1 MRPTVRKGLMCA
13 AIGALA
19 GISAA
24 FPAAA
29 QKSKDTL
36 RLGLNDPFVILASY
50 HQSGDEA
57 ANFNRGV
64 YESLLAFDERNK
76 KWVPVLANSWTRVND
91 RTLDFDLREGVTF
104 HNGNKFDADDVVAT
118 IDYLKD
124 PGTQIQFK
132 QRYTWIEKVEKLSPY
147 KVRIVASE
155 PQAID
160 LQLLAYRF
168 VMWDA
173 ETMAKHAD
181 KEDYGRLTPV
191 GTGPMK
197 LAFMDKNRGVMVEA
211 IDNYYGDKKIFRSG
225 VKRVHGVPMP
235 DRQTQ
240 IAQLLTG
247 GIDMIRNASPDDTRE
262 LGQNKN
268 LEVTDTPVLNLY
280 YMGFDTTGKSGVTLF
295 TDQRVRR
302 AVWMSI
308 DRDAIVAN
316 FVPGGTTVA
325 EKSQA
330 LCFKATMPSCDPTTR
345 LPAFDPEGAKKLLA
359 EAGYPNGID
368 YTYMVTAPHRA
379 IAEAIAGSLL
389 KANIRATVRPVPVTV
404 YRKEQTEGKA
414 TAWSTV
420 FPTGGHPDA
429 SNNLGTLL
437 FGIFAQYYGD
447 KDLEGLLNAGL
458 REFDEKKRAD
468 IYRNAYDM
476 VNNKS
481 YLYPF
486 SSIPNTYVHTKEVKV
501 MDNPLMAGETSV
513 TDYFWK

>member
-1 MRPTVRKGLMCA
+1 MRHKMQMGLACA
-13 AIGALA
+13 AAAVLAWAAPAL
-19 GISAA
+19 
-24 FPAAA
+24 A

-36 RLGLNDPFVILASY
+36 RLGLNDPFILLASY
-50 HQSGDEA
+50 HQAGDEA
-57 ANFNRGV
+57 SNFHRGV
-64 YESLLAFDERNK
+64 YESLLSYDERRK
-76 KWVPVLANSWTRVND
+76 TWVPALAKSWTRVND
-91 RTLDFDLREGVTF
+91 RTLEFDLKENATF
-104 HNGNKFDADDVVAT
+104 HNGNKFDADDVVAM

-124 PGTQIQFK
+124 PATQIQFK
-132 QRYTWIEKVEKLSPY
+132 QRYTWIEKVEKLAPY
-147 KVRIVASE
+147 KVRITAKE
-155 PQAID
+155 AQAID

-173 ETMAKHAD
+173 ETMAKHAE

-197 LAFMDKNRGVMVEA
+197 VAFIDKYKGIMVEA
-211 IDNYYGDKKIFRSG
+211 IDNYYGDKTYFRAG

-268 LEVTDTPVLNLY
+268 FEITDTPVLNLY
-280 YMGFDTTGKSGVTLF
+280 YLGFDTTGKSGVNLF
-295 TDQRVRR
+295 TDERVRR
-302 AVWMSI
+302 AVWMGI
-308 DRDAIVAN
+308 DRDSIVQHI
-316 FVPGGTTVA
+316 VPGGTTVA

-330 LCFKATMPSCDPTTR
+330 LCFKITTPSCDPTTR
-345 LPAFDPEGAKKLLA
+345 LPAYDPEGAKKLLA
-359 EAGYPNGID
+359 EAGYPNGIE

-379 IAEAIAGSLL
+379 IAEAIAGTLL
-389 KANIRATVRPVPVTV
+389 KANIRVAVRPVPVTV

-437 FGIFAQYYGD
+437 YGIFAQYYGD
-447 KDLEGLLNAGL
+447 KELEGLLDAGL
-458 REFDEKKRAD
+458 KEFDEKKRAD
-468 IYRNAYDM
+468 IYRKAYDM
-476 VNNKS
+476 VNTKS

-486 SSIPNTYVHTKEVKV
+486 SSIPNTYVHTKEVRV
-501 MDNPLMAGETSV
+501 AENPLMAGETSV